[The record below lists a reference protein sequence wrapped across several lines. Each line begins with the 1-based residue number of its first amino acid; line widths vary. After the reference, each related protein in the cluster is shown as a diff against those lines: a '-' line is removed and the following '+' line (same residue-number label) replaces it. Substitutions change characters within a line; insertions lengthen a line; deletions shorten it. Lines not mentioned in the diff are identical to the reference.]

1 MTGIAGP
8 QGTAGPQS
16 AAERPGGAHG
26 TAVTAAVDASLASLS
41 GAQLWSRGHLL
52 TEQANALSAD
62 LDQLA
67 TADLVE
73 LFCENER
80 RTQEA
85 VAAAAPQLAEAV
97 DAIAARL
104 GRGGRL
110 FYLGAGTS
118 GRLGVLDAAECPPTF
133 CSPPELVQGVLAGGA
148 AALLRSSEGLED
160 LFEAGPADLQARGF
174 GPADCLVGI
183 AAGGTTPYV
192 LGGLSHAKAIGALAI
207 AMACVPTDQVAMPC
221 DIDIRL
227 LTGPEL
233 LTGSTRLKAG
243 TATKM
248 ALNILS
254 TGVMVRLG
262 KVYGNRMVDVAVTNA
277 KLEDRALRI
286 LADLAGVSRQ
296 RGSEL
301 LRQAE
306 GSVRL
311 ALLMAASGL
320 ELAAARE
327 AMALHGPGLRSALA
341 ALGAQLPAVAAP
353 ESTAS

>member
-1 MTGIAGP
+1 MSAPATG
-8 QGTAGPQS
+8 
-16 AAERPGGAHG
+16 
-26 TAVTAAVDASLASLS
+26 
-41 GAQLWSRGHLL
+41 SRGHLL
-52 TEQANALSAD
+52 TEQANPLSTH
-62 LDQLA
+62 LDQLP
-67 TADLVE
+67 TAELVRV
-73 LFCENER
+73 FCEEDR
-80 RTQEA
+80 RPQEA
-85 VAAAAPQLAEAV
+85 VAAAAPELSTAI
-97 DAIAARL
+97 DAIAERL
-104 GRGGRL
+104 RQGGRL

-133 CSPPELVQGVLAGGA
+133 CSAPELVQGVLAGGA

-160 LFEAGPADLQARGF
+160 LFDAGRDDLMERGF

-192 LGGLSHAKAIGALAI
+192 HGGLSHARSIGALAI
-207 AMACVPTDQVAMPC
+207 AMACVPADQVPMPC

-262 KVYGNRMVDVAVTNA
+262 KVYANRMVDVAVTNS

-286 LADLAGVSRQ
+286 LQDLGGIARDQGR
-296 RGSEL
+296 EL
-301 LRQAE
+301 LDQSG
-306 GSVRL
+306 GSVKL
-311 ALLMAASGL
+311 ALLMAQRGCDADQANQL
-320 ELAAARE
+320 VQ
-327 AMALHGPGLRSALA
+327 LHGGQLRPALEA
-341 ALGAQLPAVAAP
+341 
-353 ESTAS
+353 

>member
-1 MTGIAGP
+1 MS
-8 QGTAGPQS
+8 TAG
-16 AAERPGGAHG
+16 G
-26 TAVTAAVDASLASLS
+26 D
-41 GAQLWSRGHLL
+41 RGHLL
-52 TEQANALSAD
+52 TERPNPASEN
-62 LDQLA
+62 LDQLP
-67 TADLVE
+67 TASLVD
-73 LFCENER
+73 LFCANDLLP
-80 RTQEA
+80 QQA
-85 VAAAAPQLAEAV
+85 VAAAAPALAAAI

-104 GRGGRL
+104 ARRGRL

-160 LFEAGPADLQARGF
+160 LREAGRDDLVQRGF
-174 GPADCLVGI
+174 GPEDTLVGI

-192 LGGLSHAKAIGALAI
+192 LGGLAHGQAIGALTV
-207 AMACVPTDQVAMPC
+207 AMACVPADQVPMPC

-262 KVYGNRMVDVAVTNA
+262 KVFGNRMVDVAVTNS

-286 LADLAGVSRQ
+286 LRDLAGVPREQ
-296 RGSEL
+296 GLGL
-301 LRQAE
+301 LAQAG

-320 ELAAARE
+320 EAGAARV
-327 AMALHGPGLRSALA
+327 ALDRHGPGLRQCLE
-341 ALGAQLPAVAAP
+341 ALGVSLPP
-353 ESTAS
+353 S

>member
-1 MTGIAGP
+1 VIP
-8 QGTAGPQS
+8 
-16 AAERPGGAHG
+16 
-26 TAVTAAVDASLASLS
+26 ASTD
-41 GAQLWSRGHLL
+41 RGHLL
-52 TEQANALSAD
+52 TEQTNPASEELDRLSTPA
-62 LDQLA
+62 
-67 TADLVE
+67 LVE
-73 LFCENER
+73 LFCANDLLPQR
-80 RTQEA
+80 A
-85 VAAAAPQLAEAV
+85 VAAAAPVLAEAI

-104 GRGGRL
+104 REGGRL

-148 AALLRSSEGLED
+148 PALLRSSEGLED
-160 LFEAGPADLQARGF
+160 LSDAGRRDLQERGF
-174 GPADCLVGI
+174 NAADAVVGI

-192 LGGLSHAKAIGALAI
+192 LGGLGHARSIGALAI
-207 AMACVPTDQVAMPC
+207 ALACVPADQAAMPC

-227 LTGPEL
+227 ITGPEL

-262 KVYGNRMVDVAVTNA
+262 KVHGNRMVDVAVTNS

-286 LADLAGVSRQ
+286 LRDLAGVPRW

-301 LRQAE
+301 LAASG
-306 GSVRL
+306 GSVKL
-311 ALLMAASGL
+311 ALLMAATGL
-320 ELAAARE
+320 EAGAAE
-327 AMALHGPGLRSALA
+327 AALERHGPALRSVLE
-341 ALGAQLPAVAAP
+341 ALGAELVQGGNGAQPWPPAANGP
-353 ESTAS
+353 Q